1 VSITPKGPRRA
12 AVHWLFRGFEELG
25 RAGTELF
32 EQRRLVGLGCGEM
45 LLLNVTEAANFFRNN
60 GEADCKMMIFR
71 RQILCRLAK
80 RARTSIASK
89 PPPLS
94 P

>member
-1 VSITPKGPRRA
+1 VA
-12 AVHWLFRGFEELG
+12 A
-25 RAGTELF
+25 
-32 EQRRLVGLGCGEM
+32 
-45 LLLNVTEAANFFRNN
+45 AANFFRNN
-60 GEADCKMMIFR
+60 GKADREMMIFR
-71 RQILCRLAK
+71 RQILCGLAK